1 MQELKLRRK
10 KPISKGKKESSKS
23 MIIFGNLTLILWI
36 VLGTLACLFFYLLVA
51 WCFAVLS
58 IVLVYHVLRK
68 RCCKTCYYCET
79 CTLGF
84 GKLPELF
91 FGKSGTENVTRSGL
105 KMFPFVYGLL
115 SLLPMVLLIISFAQE
130 LVIFK
135 FVIIFLLLFI
145 SLYSGIIRRK
155 ILVR

>member
-1 MQELKLRRK
+1 M
-10 KPISKGKKESSKS
+10 
-23 MIIFGNLTLILWI
+23 
-36 VLGTLACLFFYLLVA
+36 GTLACWFFYLLVA
-51 WCFAVLS
+51 WCFAVLA
-58 IVLVYHVLRK
+58 IVLVYYVLRK
-68 RCCKTCYYCET
+68 RCCKTCDYCET

-115 SLLPMVLLIISFAQE
+115 SLLPTILLITSFAQE
-130 LVIFK
+130 LAISK
-135 FVIIFLLLFI
+135 FVVLFLLLLI
-145 SLYSGIIRRK
+145 SLYSGIIRRE